1 MTHTEET
8 GARKKWW
15 IRGAIAGVVVAL
27 IVGGLVVFLPRL
39 FENTITA
46 YFPTTT
52 GLYSGD
58 DVRVLGVKVGS
69 VGEIEP
75 GPDFAKVTMSV
86 DKSVDIPADAK
97 AIIVAPSLVS
107 GRFVQLTPV
116 YAGGPTMQDG
126 ADIPVERTA
135 VPVEWDEI
143 KSELNKLSEALGP
156 QGADPQGSL
165 GTFIDTAANNL
176 DGNGESLRNTLRE
189 LSETMRTLSDGRT
202 DLFSTIRNLQ
212 TFVAALSSSN
222 EQIVQFEGR
231 LASVSN
237 LLATNSDELGTALI
251 DLDLAL
257 GDVNRF
263 VVENWAAITEQVG
276 RLADATQVLADK
288 RPQLEQTLHVAP
300 TALANFSNIYKPAQG
315 SLVGAV
321 AFANFGNPVNF
332 MCGAIQ
338 SLQANDSQRSA
349 DLCTQYLSPVLN
361 SLTMNY
367 LPILSNPTTGVN
379 AFPDQLQYSPPSLAG
394 SVPPRSAP
402 PATGAL
408 AGIPTVAVP
417 RDLND
422 LLQPGGGR

>member
-1 MTHTEET
+1 
-8 GARKKWW
+8 
-15 IRGAIAGVVVAL
+15 
-27 IVGGLVVFLPRL
+27 
-39 FENTITA
+39 
-46 YFPTTT
+46 
-52 GLYSGD
+52 
-58 DVRVLGVKVGS
+58 
-69 VGEIEP
+69 
-75 GPDFAKVTMSV
+75 
-86 DKSVDIPADAK
+86 
-97 AIIVAPSLVS
+97 
-107 GRFVQLTPV
+107 
-116 YAGGPTMQDG
+116 
-126 ADIPVERTA
+126 
-135 VPVEWDEI
+135 VEWDEI
-143 KSELNKLSEALGP
+143 KTELNKLSEALGP

-165 GTFIDTAANNL
+165 GTFIDTAADNL

-237 LLATNSDELGTALI
+237 MLATNSDELGTALN

-263 VVENWAAITEQVG
+263 VAENRAALSEQVG

-288 RPQLEQTLHVAP
+288 RPQIEQVLHVAP

-321 AFANFGNPVNF
+321 AFANRANPVNF

-338 SLQANDSQRSA
+338 SLQAHEANRSA

-367 LPILSNPTTGVN
+367 LPVLTNPTTGVN
-379 AFPDQLQYSPPSLAG
+379 AFPDQIEYTPPSLEA

-402 PATGAL
+402 PMTGAL
-408 AGIPTVAVP
+408 AGMPTVAVP
-417 RDLND
+417 KDLND